1 MCSYDYDQNSHRLT
15 IHVPEAAVNSF
26 NKLCRERKLGKAI
39 HNLSRLYFLL
49 RWMNEHRLSHIDMES
64 IAAITFSHH
73 YERAQKAIAILRDMG
88 LLITTQSYN
97 SRSYRTFYH
106 YYTRELKF
114 EGGAGNET
122 VVYNYIP
129 TWQLALLM
137 SRKFPPPTSTG
148 IHQTSLPSD
157 NSLATN
163 VSETPMDEFAETF
176 TSWYD
181 DLLFDGQ
188 FHLPG
193 HFSEKDGRFY
203 HKFHSY
209 CKEQREAF
217 ITWDGE
223 RIVEVWDAHSAFFIV
238 LGYYLRDIKQYAD
251 EADEQEFRGE
261 AARLLALALDDRLYV
276 DIQRYHNERAD
287 IKFNRDE
294 AKREVQKYKNYSRSS
309 LFRKDG
315 NLKMCFWCERV
326 RFIDRYF
333 KENFPAIRDLFLDYP
348 RHEEIDERHWHL
360 KNNEWVPGIRKVS
373 NLQHDIMPYEFQLF
387 SLGICR
393 DLWERFGV
401 KSVTVH
407 DAIYMKVSD
416 AKKRI
421 DIDALLAR
429 RLGMVM
435 DSSKGVALF

>member
-1 MCSYDYDQNSHRLT
+1 
-15 IHVPEAAVNSF
+15 
-26 NKLCRERKLGKAI
+26 
-39 HNLSRLYFLL
+39 
-49 RWMNEHRLSHIDMES
+49 MNEHRLFHIDMES

-88 LLITTQSYN
+88 LLVISRSYN
-97 SRSYRTFYH
+97 SRSYRTYYH
-106 YYTRELKF
+106 YYTRKLAVTKTDGKGIVSYE
-114 EGGAGNET
+114 
-122 VVYNYIP
+122 YIL

-137 SRKFPPPTSTG
+137 SRKFPQLTPKDVYPTSF
-148 IHQTSLPSD
+148 PSD

-163 VSETPMDEFAETF
+163 VSETPMDEFAKTF

-203 HKFHSY
+203 QKFHSY

-251 EADEQEFRGE
+251 EAEEHEFRAE

-393 DLWERFGV
+393 DLWERFEKGKGEHKSHAYLIAPQAEKRLEDIDAGLGVECETQVPVVSMFIVLHLSPLKKKTATV
-401 KSVTVH
+401 KSVGS
-407 DAIYMKVSD
+407 I
-416 AKKRI
+416 
-421 DIDALLAR
+421 
-429 RLGMVM
+429 
-435 DSSKGVALF
+435 

>member
-1 MCSYDYDQNSHRLT
+1 
-15 IHVPEAAVNSF
+15 
-26 NKLCRERKLGKAI
+26 
-39 HNLSRLYFLL
+39 
-49 RWMNEHRLSHIDMES
+49 MNEHRLSHIDMES

-106 YYTRELKF
+106 YYTQELKF

-122 VVYNYIP
+122 VVYDYIP

-137 SRKFPPPTSTG
+137 SRKFPPAPINSVSTRSFLPDICSENKANKTSMDSFADTFL
-148 IHQTSLPSD
+148 QWYEELQFD
-157 NSLATN
+157 CNY
-163 VSETPMDEFAETF
+163 TP
-176 TSWYD
+176 
-181 DLLFDGQ
+181 
-188 FHLPG
+188 PG
-193 HFSEKDGRFY
+193 HFSERDGRFY
-203 HKFHSY
+203 HKFHLCS
-209 CKEQREAF
+209 KELREAF

-238 LGYYLRDIKQYAD
+238 LGYYLRDVKVYAG
-251 EADEQEFRGE
+251 EAEEHEFRAE

-276 DIQRYHNERAD
+276 DIQRYHNARAF

-360 KNNEWVPGIRKVS
+360 KNNQWVPGIRKVS